1 MCIRDSYNSVVAV
14 DFDTYVLA
22 YGGWGWDGYMRSFDY
37 TRAANTVNPRIS
49 SAVVA
54 ADNATIAVTM
64 NEAVFN
70 ATGGSGALQANDF
83 SLSLSGGAATLGSS
97 TPTSISASGN
107 VYTLGM
113 NISGTPT
120 GFEQITVSPVDN
132 SIYDATNNEASTN
145 QVMNQDYLTDKV
157 GPTIVST
164 AVGANN
170 SNVVVTFSD
179 PVFNTNGGSGALETN
194 DFTFSLSGGS
204 ATGAAVGS
212 ISTSGPAVTLG
223 ITLTGIANGSETLTV
238 NVAANSVYDNYGNLT
253 STSQSNNT
261 ATLKDGRILVKN
273 GLNHHGSQGYDN
285 RIVRMNKDRYLLCLL
300 YTSPSPRDRG

>member
-1 MCIRDSYNSVVAV
+1 MYKRQSTDGYIKVFQIPTDGSAITEKLGLEHSTSYGANNSLVPV
-14 DFDTYVLA
+14 DFDTYALA
-22 YGGWGWDGYMRSFDY
+22 FAGPGYDGYMRTFDY

-64 NEAVFN
+64 NEAVYN

-83 SLSLSGGAATLGSS
+83 ALALSGGAAPLASR

-107 VYTLGM
+107 LYTLGM
-113 NISGTPT
+113 NISGTPN
-120 GFEQITVSPVDN
+120 GFEHITVTPVDN
-132 SIYDATNNEASTN
+132 SIYDATNNEASTY

-157 GPTIVST
+157 GPTIT
-164 AVGANN
+164 ATALGANN

-179 PVFNTNGGSGALETN
+179 PVFNSNSGSGTLETS
-194 DFTFSLSGGS
+194 DFSFSLSGGT
-204 ATGAAVGS
+204 ATGAAIGS
-212 ISTSGPAVTLG
+212 ISVSGVSVTLG

-238 NVAANSVYDNYGNLT
+238 TPVANSVYDMSGNVA

-261 ATLKDGRILVKN
+261 ATLKDGRILVK
-273 GLNHHGSQGYDN
+273 
-285 RIVRMNKDRYLLCLL
+285 
-300 YTSPSPRDRG
+300 TA

>member
-1 MCIRDSYNSVVAV
+1 M
-14 DFDTYVLA
+14 
-22 YGGWGWDGYMRSFDY
+22 
-37 TRAANTVNPRIS
+37 
-49 SAVVA
+49 
-54 ADNATIAVTM
+54 
-64 NEAVFN
+64 
-70 ATGGSGALQANDF
+70 
-83 SLSLSGGAATLGSS
+83 GSS
-97 TPTSISASGN
+97 TPTSISKSGN
-107 VYTLGM
+107 IYTLGL

-132 SIYDATNNEASTN
+132 SIYDASNNEASTN

-194 DFTFSLSGGS
+194 DFTFSLSGGT

-253 STSQSNNT
+253 LS
-261 ATLKDGRILVKN
+261 LI
-273 GLNHHGSQGYDN
+273 H
-285 RIVRMNKDRYLLCLL
+285 I
-300 YTSPSPRDRG
+300 

>member
-1 MCIRDSYNSVVAV
+1 
-14 DFDTYVLA
+14 
-22 YGGWGWDGYMRSFDY
+22 
-37 TRAANTVNPRIS
+37 
-49 SAVVA
+49 
-54 ADNATIAVTM
+54 M
-64 NEAVFN
+64 NEAVYN

-107 VYTLGM
+107 IYTLGM

-157 GPTIVST
+157 GPTIAST
-164 AVGANN
+164 VVGQSN
-170 SNVVVTFSD
+170 SYVVVTFSD
-179 PVFNTNGGSGALETN
+179 PVFNTNGGSGALQAN
-194 DFTFSLSGGS
+194 DFSVSVSGGT
-204 ATGAAVGS
+204 ATGAS
-212 ISTSGPAVTLG
+212 ISSVSVSGSAVTLA
-223 ITLTGIANGSETLTV
+223 LTIAGVANGSETLTV
-238 NVAANSVYDNYGNLT
+238 NVAANSVYDNYGNVAG
-253 STSQSNNT
+253 TSQSNNT

-273 GLNHHGSQGYDN
+273 GLMHHASQGFDN
-285 RIVRMNKDRYLLCLL
+285 RIVRMNKDRYLLAYKNHGYLKTFTVSDDGATITEVASLNHATSTVYQQDLLQIDCLL